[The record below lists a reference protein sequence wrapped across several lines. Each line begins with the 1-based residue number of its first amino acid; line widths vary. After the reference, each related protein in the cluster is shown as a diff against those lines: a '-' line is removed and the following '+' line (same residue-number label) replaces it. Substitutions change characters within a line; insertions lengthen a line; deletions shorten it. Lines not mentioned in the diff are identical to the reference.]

1 MKLLKPATK
10 QDAFSVTTMLVAN
23 AIPLYGVLALNWD
36 GLVVIILYLIETAII
51 GVFHAFRIFFFGT
64 FLGFKDGRMP
74 KASIFV
80 MLFFLFHF
88 FMFLFVQS
96 TLFFGFIRS
105 EIPGLQSGFHVIHN
119 FGLFF
124 HDPYLISIYAFIASQ
139 VAYTGRE
146 VLLSKE
152 YTALSVSDYMFLPYI
167 RIFVQQFVVIFGA
180 MLFLAFNSVTALVVL
195 FIILKTGGEL
205 IGQSYGLTWFN
216 AKKNKS

>member
-1 MKLLKPATK
+1 LKLRKPATK

-51 GVFHAFRIFFFGT
+51 GVFHALRIFSFGT
-64 FLGFKDGRMP
+64 FLGFKGGRMP

-96 TLFFGFIRS
+96 TLFFGFIKT
-105 EIPGLQSGFHVIHN
+105 EIPGLKSGFHVIHN

-124 HDPYLISIYAFIASQ
+124 HEPYLISIYAFIASQ

-146 VLLSKE
+146 ALLTKE
-152 YTALSVSDYMFLPYI
+152 YARLDAAEYMFLPYV

-180 MLFLAFNSVTALVVL
+180 MLFLAFNSVTALVIL
-195 FIILKTGGEL
+195 FIVLKTGGEL

-216 AKKNKS
+216 ANKNNS